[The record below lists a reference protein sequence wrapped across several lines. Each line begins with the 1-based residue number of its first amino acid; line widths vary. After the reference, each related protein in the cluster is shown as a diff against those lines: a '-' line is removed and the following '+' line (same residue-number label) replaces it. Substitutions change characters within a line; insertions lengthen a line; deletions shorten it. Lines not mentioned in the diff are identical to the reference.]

1 MTVTATASALTGYPP
16 IGAVAYAANRND
28 LSSVAGVG
36 RTDTAAPRSAGNGE
50 TDAGRTGL
58 IYARFVSPVI
68 EYDCEAR
75 EVVVRHRNPADGKV
89 VLQIPSEA
97 ALRQY
102 EEAVRR
108 ADRQRQ
114 EEMTGPREERATPA
128 GIPAKSATAPV
139 DITIAAGSADAHGSV
154 RSESSAVGAGSSGMG
169 TPPPARSRVAAAA
182 SSPSANPAP
191 VSSASGSVTAGTG
204 ADSGGAVRSS
214 GGSGGAAFNLVV

>member
-1 MTVTATASALTGYPP
+1 MTVTATATALTGYPSV
-16 IGAVAYAANRND
+16 GAMAYAANRND
-28 LSSVAGVG
+28 LSSVAGAG
-36 RTDTAAPRSAGNGE
+36 RTDTAVSRLAGNGE
-50 TDAGRTGL
+50 SDAGRPSL
-58 IYARFVSPVI
+58 SYARFVSPVL
-68 EYDCEAR
+68 EYDSDAR

-114 EEMTGPREERATPA
+114 EEMTGPREERATPT
-128 GIPAKSATAPV
+128 GTPAKSATAPV
-139 DITIAAGSADAHGSV
+139 DITIAVGSADAHGSV
-154 RSESSAVGAGSSGMG
+154 RNESSATGAGSSGSG
-169 TPPPARSRVAAAA
+169 SLPPVRSSVAAAT
-182 SSPSANPAP
+182 SSPTANPVAA
-191 VSSASGSVTAGTG
+191 SSASGSVTAGTG